1 MDTNQVSC
9 EETPNPH
16 TLKFTFRD
24 PICDFEGEYA
34 SAMETENAPLAMQ
47 LFAFPWIS
55 KIYIT
60 PHSVS
65 ITKHDWVDWDILK
78 EPLLELL
85 TDFAKGERPAIE
97 APPSKDTKPL
107 LDSPEA
113 KKIFTIIEE
122 EIRPAVAQDG
132 GDILFQKFEKQIVY
146 VKLRGACSGC
156 PSSTATLKEGVMK
169 RLQNEFPQIQDIKAS

>member
-1 MDTNQVSC
+1 MNEVSW
-9 EETPNPH
+9 EETPHPQ
-16 TLKFTFRD
+16 TLKFTFKN
-24 PICDFEGEYA
+24 PICEFRAEYA
-34 SAMETENAPLAMQ
+34 SPMETENAPLAMQ
-47 LFAFPWIS
+47 LFGFPWTL

-65 ITKHDWVDWDILK
+65 ITKHDWIEWDILK
-78 EPLLELL
+78 EPLLEIL
-85 TDFAKGERPAIE
+85 TEFVKKGRPAIE
-97 APPSKDTKPL
+97 TPPPEEIPSL

-113 KKIFTIIEE
+113 QKIFTIIEK

-132 GDILFQKFEKQIVY
+132 GDILFQKFENDIVY

-169 RLQNEFPQIQDIKAS
+169 RLQTELPQIKNIIAI